1 MNNTN
6 LQELYYH
13 NTFRAAVQMGLL
25 KYIDYQKSFEYSG
38 MTEEYKAKF
47 LQLEA
52 KVFGNLDIIAEK
64 LAKLIIGDSSI
75 TSLNCCHEVT
85 DAIVQTA
92 LEYTILNQ
100 IDTLIA

>member
-25 KYIDYQKSFEYSG
+25 KYIDYQKSFDYAG
-38 MTEEYKAKF
+38 MTEDYKAKF
-47 LQLEA
+47 LQLET
-52 KVFGNLDIIAEK
+52 KTFGNLDIITEK
-64 LAKLIIGDSSI
+64 LGKLIIGDSSI
-75 TSLNCCHEVT
+75 TSLNCYHEVT

-92 LEYTILNQ
+92 LEYTIQNQ